1 MMPNRIPQAAF
12 VNLWREFHAA
22 GKTRH
27 DLAER
32 IGVTPTAVYR
42 RWLRMWDAGVELEPL
57 PLRPRDRY
65 AKARRVP

>member
-1 MMPNRIPQAAF
+1 MMPNRTTQAAF
-12 VNLWREFHAA
+12 VTLWR
-22 GKTRH
+22 